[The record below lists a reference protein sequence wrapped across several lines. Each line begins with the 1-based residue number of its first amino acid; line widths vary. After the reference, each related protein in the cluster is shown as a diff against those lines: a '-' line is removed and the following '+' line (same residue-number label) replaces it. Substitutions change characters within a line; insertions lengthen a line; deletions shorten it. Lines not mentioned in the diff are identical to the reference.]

1 MHGQSKQ
8 RCPAAAA
15 DIDISIYFMHSNL
28 NSSILCIS
36 SWHCLTSFG
45 TYSHNNGNIIEHL
58 GISIRSA
65 RKGEHARELTLF
77 HLNYNAI
84 FRPGG
89 PTTTINKN
97 NSSNYS
103 NNSNTDNNNTDKE
116 DKKPRGAWH
125 AMHCC
130 FVGRPATRCGKGRQ
144 VWKWQFSYGDS
155 RYHFWGL
162 RAGNCMIFIIK
173 NGELTF

>member
-1 MHGQSKQ
+1 MHGRSKQ

-45 TYSHNNGNIIEHL
+45 IYSHNNGNIIEHL

-65 RKGEHARELTLF
+65 RKGERARELTLF

-97 NSSNYS
+97 NSTTTATTATRTTTIKTKKTRNHVGHDMPCTVALWAGRLQDVAKVDKYENYS
-103 NNSNTDNNNTDKE
+103 FLTGTVSFL
-116 DKKPRGAWH
+116 GA
-125 AMHCC
+125 
-130 FVGRPATRCGKGRQ
+130 
-144 VWKWQFSYGDS
+144 
-155 RYHFWGL
+155 
-162 RAGNCMIFIIK
+162 
-173 NGELTF
+173 